1 MRAVLDLTRIPQIP
15 TNGTA
20 LAQPACMFPI
30 LGKPFIQ
37 HVIEVVE
44 RLGIDEIHL
53 YLYDHAET
61 IESFLGDGSRW
72 GVSLSFY
79 LLSKPKDLLKRIQSA
94 PFIDTEELFLFGNA
108 LVLPMIQESAI
119 GSPSLLG
126 FTDHQGTCLQ
136 WAVTNKELAARFD
149 LVSTD
154 PVSPMPAVQA
164 VDHISVRSGKE
175 YIRSLRSVLDKDIS
189 SLIVIGHEVKNG
201 LWIGPGVRIPKSTTL
216 VPPVYINQK
225 TIIGDDC
232 IVGPYVEI
240 GQGCVIDDESFIT
253 ESVLLGGS
261 YVGKQLDVK
270 QSIINRNQVC
280 SIKHDTLYTASDEMF
295 LSATASGGG
304 SGPTVPFLSRCI
316 ALLLLLI
323 TSPVQLIVLCTNLL
337 THRPAI
343 IWKRCVRIPQRLEE
357 GKEYRSVNICSYR
370 DRREPGSTLRSHF
383 LYVFLPGLW
392 SVFTGRLRF
401 FGLIPKSEK
410 ELVSMNP
417 QWREVYLGS
426 NAGIISEAELL
437 YKSSSEEEMLF
448 ATDMFY
454 SVHDRFSYN
463 LRLGLKYSVSL
474 FSFDRRM

>member
-15 TNGTA
+15 TQGTG

-37 HVIEVVE
+37 HVIELVE

-53 YLYDHAET
+53 YLYDHAEA
-61 IESFLGDGSRW
+61 IEAFLGDGSRW

-79 LLSKPKDLLKRIQSA
+79 LLSRPKDLLKRIQSA
-94 PFIDTEELFLFGNA
+94 PFIEKEELFLFGNA
-108 LVLPMIQESAI
+108 LLLPMIKSSAVS
-119 GSPSLLG
+119 SPSLVG
-126 FTDHQGTCLQ
+126 FTDHKGTCIQ

-149 LVSTD
+149 LVSSD
-154 PVSPMPAVQA
+154 PVSPMPAVQE
-164 VDHISVRSGKE
+164 VDHISVRSGEE
-175 YIRSLRSVLDKDIS
+175 YIRSLRTVLDKDIT

-225 TIIGDDC
+225 TIIGEDC

-280 SIKHDTLYTASDEMF
+280 SVKHDTLYTASDEMF
-295 LSATASGGG
+295 LSATASD
-304 SGPTVPFLSRCI
+304 SGPGSNVPFLSRCI
-316 ALLLLLI
+316 ALILLLI
-323 TSPVQLIVLCTNLL
+323 TSPVQLLVVLVNLL
-337 THRPAI
+337 TRRPAI
-343 IWKRCVRIPQRLEE
+343 IWKDSVHIPQRVEAGQE
-357 GKEYRSVNICSYR
+357 SRSVRICSYR
-370 DRREPGSTLRSHF
+370 DRRNPGASLRSHF
-383 LYVFLPGLW
+383 LFVFLPGLW
-392 SVFTGRLRF
+392 SVLTGKLRF
-401 FGLIPKSEK
+401 FGLLPRSRE
-410 ELVSMNP
+410 ELAAMNS
-417 QWREVYLGS
+417 QWREVYLSS
-426 NAGIISEAELL
+426 NAGVISEAELL

-448 ATDMFY
+448 ATDIFY
-454 SVHDRFSYN
+454 SVHDRFGYN
-463 LRLGLKYSVSL
+463 ARLALRYVVSL
-474 FSFDRRM
+474 FLPDKRM